1 MALAESGVII
11 PEKKQFRGQILLV
24 DDERDFTAL
33 ARDILSSRGWDV
45 LCAHSGFE
53 ALQLASLQSFDA
65 VLLDLRMPLLD
76 GHGVLDR
83 LRRLDPTVPVIIITG
98 AGDTPTAVECMRQ
111 GAFDYFEKPVD
122 WNKLHLALENAC
134 RLRALE
140 EQVRDLRKA
149 LRERYGFDNLIGQS
163 KKMREVFEAIQ
174 RVCETDVTVL
184 LEGESG
190 TGKELVARAIHYNS
204 PRRTKPFVAVN
215 CAAIPETL
223 LESELF
229 GHERGSFTGAVGRR
243 IGRFEQADGGTLF
256 LDEIG
261 EMSPATQVKILRVL
275 QERRFE
281 RLGGNR
287 PVEVDV
293 RIISATNKNLL
304 EEVRKGNFREDLYY
318 RICVYPIHLPPL
330 RERKED
336 IPALVANFIER
347 FNRRMP
353 PHRRIRAVAS
363 ETLECLM
370 RYPWPGNV
378 RELENVIERSM
389 LHATD
394 GVLRPV
400 HLPATIRSPDLAEM
414 PSATSWRDALRTA
427 TEVPRWEEVEQ
438 ELLKLALR
446 LTKYNVTAAASRLGM
461 GRTTL
466 YRKIQRYGIAL
477 RPRDREA
484 GAS

>member
-1 MALAESGVII
+1 MAHPQVVIPAERQ
-11 PEKKQFRGQILLV
+11 PRGQILLV
-24 DDERDFTAL
+24 DDESEFTSL
-33 ARDILSSRGWDV
+33 AQDILQARGWEV
-45 LCAHSGFE
+45 VCARSGFE

-65 VLLDLRMPLLD
+65 VLLDLRMPLLS
-76 GHGVLDR
+76 GQEVLDR
-83 LRRLDPTVPVIIITG
+83 IRRLDPTVPVIIITG
-98 AGDTPTAVECMRQ
+98 AGDTPIAVQCMRQ

-122 WNKLHLALENAC
+122 WDRLQRCLENAC
-134 RLRALE
+134 RARLLE
-140 EQVRDLRKA
+140 VQVEDLRKT
-149 LRERYGFDNLIGQS
+149 LLQRYGFDWLIGRS
-163 KKMREVFEAIQ
+163 KKIQEVFEAIQ

-184 LEGESG
+184 VQGESG
-190 TGKELVARAIHYNS
+190 TGKELVARAIHFNS
-204 PRRTKPFVAVN
+204 PRRAKPFVAVN

-243 IGRFEQADGGTLF
+243 IGRFEQANGGTLF

-261 EMSPATQVKILRVL
+261 EMTPATQVKILRVL

-281 RLGGNR
+281 RLGGTR

-293 RIISATNKNLL
+293 RIISATNKDLA
-304 EEVRKGNFREDLYY
+304 EEVRRGNFRQDLYY
-318 RICVYPIHLPPL
+318 RICVYPIYLPPL

-336 IPALVANFIER
+336 IPVLVGFFLER

-353 PHRRIRAVAS
+353 PHRRVRAVAS
-363 ETLECLM
+363 ETLDCLM
-370 RYPWPGNV
+370 QYPWPGNV

-389 LHATD
+389 LHVND

-400 HLPATIRSPDLAEM
+400 HLPAAVRAPEASGIRLQS
-414 PSATSWRDALRTA
+414 SWREALGNCDHI
-427 TEVPRWEEVEQ
+427 PRWREVEE

-446 LTKYNVTAAASRLGM
+446 LTKNNVTAAAAKLGI

-466 YRKIQRYGIAL
+466 YRKIRKYRISTPSSG
-477 RPRDREA
+477 A
-484 GAS
+484 GGSPEE